1 MSVLVRFGSRKAILR
16 WGEWCSADTEL
27 ERKLNQATMT
37 WIRETGGPSLKERDP
52 ERAVAMEMARR
63 HKGRLTLHIKSRS
76 GRSTQRFLEQRQMV
90 IEFPSFS
97 PANTRKPRRQPGAGA
112 S

>member
-1 MSVLVRFGSRKAILR
+1 MVRFGNRKAILR
-16 WGEWCSADTEL
+16 WGEWCSADAEL
-27 ERKLNQATMT
+27 ERELNESTTT
-37 WIRETGGPSLKERDP
+37 WIRETGGPSLKDRDP
-52 ERAVAMEMARR
+52 ERTVAMEMARR
-63 HKGRLTLHIKSRS
+63 HKGRLAMHIKSRQ
-76 GRSTQRFLEQRQMV
+76 GKSTQRFVEMRQMV